1 MRRKTPGEAKV
12 KAWESLSDRV
22 AWKGGSGPPHDLVL
36 PPGVSMPPVQP
47 PMTSSPASS
56 PRRVVITGAGA
67 VTPCGNTA
75 VETWDAF
82 TAGRGGIRRIT
93 RFDATGCTARI
104 AGEVRDYD
112 PTRALPAPLRP
123 RGAST
128 EPITQAMT
136 VKDLKKFGRF
146 THLGVGAAV
155 EAYADSGLDAH
166 RGTVSADRMGVN
178 VGVGLG
184 GLPEMEAMHDTWR
197 AGGFRK
203 ISPFFIIQI
212 APNLLAGQ
220 ISLLLDFRGSN
231 MSVASACATSGHAL
245 GEAAAAIAR
254 GDADVM
260 LAGGAESTVTP
271 LAVGAFAQMR
281 ALSTRNDAPE
291 KASRPYDRDR
301 DGFVLSEGAVVF
313 AIEELEHA
321 RRRGARIYAELR
333 GYGASA
339 DAHHLSSLAP
349 GAEGSARSMRAALAR
364 AGVAAHEIDYVS
376 AHATS
381 TPGGDGEEAAAIAAV
396 FGESKRSLHVSG
408 VKSMTG
414 HLLGAAGAMGAFAAV
429 MAIRDGIVPPTI
441 NLENVDPACQQLGLN
456 YTPNIAVRKPVR
468 AALANSFGFGGTNAS
483 LVFAAV

>member
-1 MRRKTPGEAKV
+1 
-12 KAWESLSDRV
+12 
-22 AWKGGSGPPHDLVL
+22 
-36 PPGVSMPPVQP
+36 MPNSSHPV
-47 PMTSSPASS
+47 
-56 PRRVVITGAGA
+56 RRVVITGVGA

-75 VETWDAF
+75 ADTWASF
-82 TAGRGGIRRIT
+82 VAGRSGIRRIT
-93 RFDATGCTARI
+93 RFDPTGCAAQI
-104 AGEVRDYD
+104 AGEVRDFD
-112 PTRALPAPLRP
+112 PARPLPVALRP
-123 RGAST
+123 RGSSSD
-128 EPITQAMT
+128 PVGQALT
-136 VKDLKKFGRF
+136 PKDVKKFGRF
-146 THLGVGAAV
+146 THLGVGAAA

-166 RGTVSADRMGVN
+166 RDTLSADRMGVN
-178 VGVGLG
+178 LGVGLG

-220 ISLLLDFRGSN
+220 VSLLLDFRGSN

-245 GEAAAAIAR
+245 GEAAASIVR

-291 KASRPYDRDR
+291 RASRPYDRDR

-313 AIEELEHA
+313 VLEELGQA

-339 DAHHLSSLAP
+339 DAYHLSSLAP

-364 AGVAAHEIDYVS
+364 ARMQPNEVDYVS

-381 TPGGDGEEAAAIAAV
+381 TPGGDGEEAAAIASV
-396 FGESKRSLHVSG
+396 FAERKASLNVSG

-429 MAIRDGIVPPTI
+429 MAIRDGVVPPTI
-441 NLENVDPACQQLGLN
+441 NLENIDPACEGLGLDF
-456 YTPNIAVRKPVR
+456 TPNVAVRKPVR

-483 LVFAAV
+483 IVVSAVA